1 MPSLKVGHL
10 GWFRKFMV
18 ITGISFLFVS
28 VLMFIA
34 VLLGL
39 VEFSQFE
46 LLGHSGVRMIA
57 AIAVA
62 GCLLAATGFND
73 Q

>member
-39 VEFSQFE
+39 VELSQFE